1 MTDREG
7 LDFMMAD
14 DTALKRARV
23 TIKVIGVGGGGN
35 HVLARMAQS
44 DFIHAQN
51 IEDIELIGI
60 NTEAAQLA
68 LLENMGITC
77 LQIGE
82 QLTQGRGTGGNAA
95 VGEAAAKAD
104 EAKIKNAITG
114 ADIVFITGSLGGGT
128 GTGAVPTVAEV
139 AKDLGILTVGVVT
152 LPFAFEGSRK
162 TRFAQQS
169 ITAMQGYMDALLAI
183 HNDNLMKMP
192 ENRKITLVDAF
203 KVADS
208 VLEQAI
214 RCIAELIL
222 KTGVINVDFAD
233 VTTIFTQSESSDA
246 LLGIGLADDAATA
259 VAAAAKSPLLDKSL
273 KGARGVILNLTG
285 DENMSLYDVDNAT
298 KFICEQTDPNVNIIL
313 GTVIDEDMKGKVQ
326 ATIIATDFAGSTAI
340 KAPKLDVP
348 QSKLQKPKG
357 IELSTPSFMQQPKA
371 PQAPHAPEPP
381 QPPKQEKN
389 AGAFAIP
396 AFRLTP
402 NPEEKK

>member
-1 MTDREG
+1 
-7 LDFMMAD
+7 MMAD

-35 HVLARMAQS
+35 HVLERMAQS

-51 IEDIELIGI
+51 IEDIELIAI
-60 NTEAAQLA
+60 NTEARQLA
-68 LLENMGITC
+68 LLENLGITC

-82 QLTQGRGTGGNAA
+82 QVTQGRGTGGNAA
-95 VGEAAAKAD
+95 IGEAAAKAD

-139 AKDLGILTVGVVT
+139 AKDLGVLTVGVVT

-192 ENRKITLVDAF
+192 ENRKITLVQAF
-203 KVADS
+203 KIADS

-371 PQAPHAPEPP
+371 PQAPQPPE
-381 QPPKQEKN
+381 PPKQEKP

-402 NPEEKK
+402 NPGEKK

>member
-1 MTDREG
+1 
-7 LDFMMAD
+7 MMAD

-35 HVLARMAQS
+35 HVLERMAQS

-51 IEDIELIGI
+51 IEDIELIAI
-60 NTEAAQLA
+60 NTEARQLA
-68 LLENMGITC
+68 LLENLGITC

-82 QLTQGRGTGGNAA
+82 QVTQGRGTGGNAA
-95 VGEAAAKAD
+95 IGEAAAKAD

-139 AKDLGILTVGVVT
+139 AKDLGVLTVGVVT

-371 PQAPHAPEPP
+371 PQAPQPPE
-381 QPPKQEKN
+381 PPKQEKP

-402 NPEEKK
+402 NPGEKK

>member
-7 LDFMMAD
+7 LDFMMPD

-162 TRFAQQS
+162 TRFAQQR

-402 NPEEKK
+402 TPEEKK

>member
-1 MTDREG
+1 
-7 LDFMMAD
+7 MMAD

-68 LLENMGITC
+68 LLESMGITC

-222 KTGVINVDFAD
+222 KTGVVNVDFAD

>member
-1 MTDREG
+1 
-7 LDFMMAD
+7 MMAD

-35 HVLARMAQS
+35 HVLERMAQS

-51 IEDIELIGI
+51 IEDIELIAI
-60 NTEAAQLA
+60 NTEARQLA
-68 LLENMGITC
+68 LLENLGITC

-82 QLTQGRGTGGNAA
+82 QVTQGRGTGGNAA
-95 VGEAAAKAD
+95 IGEAAAKAD

-114 ADIVFITGSLGGGT
+114 ADIVFITGSIGGGT

-139 AKDLGILTVGVVT
+139 AKDLGVLTVGVVT

-192 ENRKITLVDAF
+192 ENRKITLVQAF
-203 KVADS
+203 KIADS

-371 PQAPHAPEPP
+371 PQAPQPPE
-381 QPPKQEKN
+381 PPKQEKP

-402 NPEEKK
+402 NPGEKK

>member
-1 MTDREG
+1 
-7 LDFMMAD
+7 MMAD

-35 HVLARMAQS
+35 HVLERMAQS

-51 IEDIELIGI
+51 IEDIELIAI
-60 NTEAAQLA
+60 NTEARQLA
-68 LLENMGITC
+68 LLENLGITC

-82 QLTQGRGTGGNAA
+82 QVTQGRGTGGNAA
-95 VGEAAAKAD
+95 IGEAAAKAD
-104 EAKIKNAITG
+104 EAKIKSAITG

-139 AKDLGILTVGVVT
+139 AKDLGVLTVGVVT

-192 ENRKITLVDAF
+192 ENRKITLVQAF
-203 KVADS
+203 KIADS

-259 VAAAAKSPLLDKSL
+259 VEAAAKSPLLDKSL

-313 GTVIDEDMKGKVQ
+313 GTVIDENMKGKVQ

-371 PQAPHAPEPP
+371 PKAPQAPQPPE
-381 QPPKQEKN
+381 PPKQEKPSN
-389 AGAFAIP
+389 AFAIP
-396 AFRLTP
+396 AFHLTP
-402 NPEEKK
+402 NPDEKK

>member
-1 MTDREG
+1 
-7 LDFMMAD
+7 MMAD

-162 TRFAQQS
+162 TRLAQQS

>member
-1 MTDREG
+1 
-7 LDFMMAD
+7 MMAD

-51 IEDIELIGI
+51 IEDIELIAI

-68 LLENMGITC
+68 PLENMGITC

-95 VGEAAAKAD
+95 IGEAAAKAD

-139 AKDLGILTVGVVT
+139 AKDLGVLTVGVVT

-192 ENRKITLVDAF
+192 ENRKITLVQAF
-203 KVADS
+203 KIADS

-313 GTVIDEDMKGKVQ
+313 GTVIDENMKGKVQ

-371 PQAPHAPEPP
+371 PKAPQAPQPPE
-381 QPPKQEKN
+381 PPKQEKPSN
-389 AGAFAIP
+389 AFAIP

-402 NPEEKK
+402 NPDEKK

>member
-1 MTDREG
+1 
-7 LDFMMAD
+7 MMAD

-35 HVLARMAQS
+35 HVLERMAQS

-51 IEDIELIGI
+51 IEDIELIAI
-60 NTEAAQLA
+60 NTEARQLA
-68 LLENMGITC
+68 LLENLGITC

-82 QLTQGRGTGGNAA
+82 QVTQGRGTGGNAA
-95 VGEAAAKAD
+95 IGEAAAKAD
-104 EAKIKNAITG
+104 EAKIKSAITG

-139 AKDLGILTVGVVT
+139 AKDLGVLTVGVVT

-192 ENRKITLVDAF
+192 ENRKITLVQAF
-203 KVADS
+203 KIADS

-259 VAAAAKSPLLDKSL
+259 VEAAAKSPLLDKSL

>member
-1 MTDREG
+1 
-7 LDFMMAD
+7 MMAD

-35 HVLARMAQS
+35 HVLERMAQS

-51 IEDIELIGI
+51 IEDIELIAI
-60 NTEAAQLA
+60 NTEARQLA
-68 LLENMGITC
+68 LLENLGITC

-82 QLTQGRGTGGNAA
+82 QVTQGRGTGGNAA
-95 VGEAAAKAD
+95 IGEAAAKAD

-139 AKDLGILTVGVVT
+139 AKDLGVLTVGVVT

-313 GTVIDEDMKGKVQ
+313 GTVIDENMKGKVQ

-371 PQAPHAPEPP
+371 PQAPQPPE
-381 QPPKQEKN
+381 PPKQEKP

-402 NPEEKK
+402 NPGEKK

>member
-340 KAPKLDVP
+340 IKAPKLDVP

-371 PQAPHAPEPP
+371 PQAPQPPE
-381 QPPKQEKN
+381 PPKQEKP

-402 NPEEKK
+402 NPGEKK

>member
-222 KTGVINVDFAD
+222 KTGVVNVDFAD

-389 AGAFAIP
+389 ASAFAIP

>member
-1 MTDREG
+1 
-7 LDFMMAD
+7 MMAD

-35 HVLARMAQS
+35 HVLERMAQS

-51 IEDIELIGI
+51 IEDIELIAI

-68 LLENMGITC
+68 PLENMGITC

-95 VGEAAAKAD
+95 IGEAAAKAD

-139 AKDLGILTVGVVT
+139 AKDLGVLTVGVVT

-192 ENRKITLVDAF
+192 ENRKITLVQAF
-203 KVADS
+203 KIADS

-326 ATIIATDFAGSTAI
+326 ATIIATDFAGSVAI
-340 KAPKLDVP
+340 KAPKIEVP
-348 QSKLQKPKG
+348 ESKLQKPKTF
-357 IELSTPSFMQQPKA
+357 ELSTPSFMEQPKKEPPA
-371 PQAPHAPEPP
+371 QKKPQA
-381 QPPKQEKN
+381 
-389 AGAFAIP
+389 FALP
-396 AFRLTP
+396 AFSITKGQED
-402 NPEEKK
+402 PEKP

>member
-1 MTDREG
+1 
-7 LDFMMAD
+7 MMAD
-14 DTALKRARV
+14 DTALQRARV
-23 TIKVIGVGGGGN
+23 TIKVIGIGGGGN
-35 HVLARMAQS
+35 NVLARMAQS

-51 IEDIELIGI
+51 IEDIELVAI
-60 NTEAAQLA
+60 NTEARQLSM
-68 LLENMGITC
+68 LEGTGIVC

-82 QLTQGRGTGGNAA
+82 QVTQGRGTGGSVEA
-95 VGEAAAKAD
+95 GEAAAKAD

-114 ADIVFITGSLGGGT
+114 ADIVFITGAFGGGT
-128 GTGAVPTVAEV
+128 GTGAVPTVARI

-162 TRFAQQS
+162 TRFAKQGIQ
-169 ITAMQGYMDALLAI
+169 AMQGYMDALLAI

-192 ENRKITLVDAF
+192 ENRKITLVQAF
-203 KVADS
+203 KLADS

-246 LLGIGLADDAATA
+246 LLGIGLADDAASA
-259 VAAAAKSPLLDKSL
+259 VEEAVKSPLLEKSL

-285 DENMSLYDVDNAT
+285 DANMSLYDVDNAT

-313 GTVIDEDMKGKVQ
+313 GTVIDEDMKGRVQ

-357 IELSTPSFMQQPKA
+357 FELSAPSFMERPKA
-371 PQAPHAPEPP
+371 PQVPEPP
-381 QPPKQEKN
+381 EAPKPAAPKE
-389 AGAFAIP
+389 AFAIP
-396 AFRLTP
+396 AFRITP
-402 NPEEKK
+402 PTGEKK

>member
-1 MTDREG
+1 
-7 LDFMMAD
+7 MMAD

-51 IEDIELIGI
+51 IEDIELIAI
-60 NTEAAQLA
+60 NTEARQLA
-68 LLENMGITC
+68 LLENLGITC

-82 QLTQGRGTGGNAA
+82 QVTQGRGTGGNAA
-95 VGEAAAKAD
+95 IGEAAAKAD

-139 AKDLGILTVGVVT
+139 AKDLGVLTVGVVT

-313 GTVIDEDMKGKVQ
+313 GTVIDENMKGKVQ

-371 PQAPHAPEPP
+371 PQAPQPPE
-381 QPPKQEKN
+381 PPKQEKP

-402 NPEEKK
+402 NPGEKK

>member
-1 MTDREG
+1 
-7 LDFMMAD
+7 MMAD

>member
-222 KTGVINVDFAD
+222 KTGVVNVDFAD

>member
-1 MTDREG
+1 
-7 LDFMMAD
+7 MMAD

-35 HVLARMAQS
+35 HVLERMAQS

-51 IEDIELIGI
+51 IEDIELIAI
-60 NTEAAQLA
+60 NTEARQLA
-68 LLENMGITC
+68 LLENLGITC

-82 QLTQGRGTGGNAA
+82 QVTQGRGTGGNAA
-95 VGEAAAKAD
+95 IGEAAAKAD
-104 EAKIKNAITG
+104 EAKIKSAITG

-139 AKDLGILTVGVVT
+139 AKDLGVLTVGVVT

-313 GTVIDEDMKGKVQ
+313 GTVIDENMKGKVQ

-371 PQAPHAPEPP
+371 PQAPQPPE
-381 QPPKQEKN
+381 PPKQEKP

-402 NPEEKK
+402 NPGEKK

>member
-1 MTDREG
+1 
-7 LDFMMAD
+7 MMAD

-35 HVLARMAQS
+35 HVLERMAQS

-51 IEDIELIGI
+51 IEDIELIAI
-60 NTEAAQLA
+60 NTEARQLA
-68 LLENMGITC
+68 LLENLGITC

-82 QLTQGRGTGGNAA
+82 QVTQGRGTGGNAA
-95 VGEAAAKAD
+95 IGEAAAKAD
-104 EAKIKNAITG
+104 EAKIKSAITG

-139 AKDLGILTVGVVT
+139 AKDLGVLTVGVVT

-192 ENRKITLVDAF
+192 ENRKITLVQAF
-203 KVADS
+203 KIADS

-371 PQAPHAPEPP
+371 PQAPQPPE
-381 QPPKQEKN
+381 PPKQEKP

-402 NPEEKK
+402 NPGEKK

>member
-1 MTDREG
+1 
-7 LDFMMAD
+7 MMAD

-35 HVLARMAQS
+35 HVLERMAQS

-51 IEDIELIGI
+51 IEDIELIAI
-60 NTEAAQLA
+60 NTEARQLA
-68 LLENMGITC
+68 LLENLGITC

-82 QLTQGRGTGGNAA
+82 QVTQGRGTGGNAA
-95 VGEAAAKAD
+95 IGEAAAKAD

-139 AKDLGILTVGVVT
+139 AKDLGVLTVGVVT

-371 PQAPHAPEPP
+371 PQAPQPPE
-381 QPPKQEKN
+381 PPKQEKP

-396 AFRLTP
+396 AFRFTP
-402 NPEEKK
+402 NPGEKK

>member
-371 PQAPHAPEPP
+371 PQAPQPPE
-381 QPPKQEKN
+381 PPKQEKP

-402 NPEEKK
+402 NPGEKK

>member
-1 MTDREG
+1 
-7 LDFMMAD
+7 MMAD

-35 HVLARMAQS
+35 HVLERMAQS

-51 IEDIELIGI
+51 IEDIELIAI
-60 NTEAAQLA
+60 NTEARQLA
-68 LLENMGITC
+68 LLENLGITC

-82 QLTQGRGTGGNAA
+82 QVTQGRGTGGNAA
-95 VGEAAAKAD
+95 IGEAAAKAD
-104 EAKIKNAITG
+104 EAKIKSAITG

-139 AKDLGILTVGVVT
+139 AKDLGVLTVGVVT

-371 PQAPHAPEPP
+371 PQAPQPPE
-381 QPPKQEKN
+381 PPKQEKP

-402 NPEEKK
+402 NPGEKK